1 MKDVVVQQFGR
12 RNKRIC
18 FETDLNTRENAMKFI
33 KELLKIISAGIVS
46 VAIVCGLLCF
56 YDIKPIH
63 KENPKRNTDYV
74 CPPNS
79 IWVKAT
85 EGIAFGKND
94 ANGFNNKSV
103 VDNPDIIVLGSS
115 HMEAVN
121 VMQDKNTAY
130 LLSKK
135 LNGKYS
141 LYNMGVS
148 GHDFFKVCQY
158 LPANLELYDRAP
170 KLVII
175 ETSTVNISQSNVDEV
190 IESSVYYTPSHNTG
204 IIGILQRV
212 PFFRTLYHQIKS
224 GLLNLFMPDSAPFA
238 AKTNNIEK
246 NKEVPAPEEKID
258 SAAYKE
264 LFSYLKEMEDKYG
277 TQIIIF
283 YHPAEKLM
291 GDGTVFFDSNKY
303 LDTFKSFACEYE
315 ISFIDMTDRFEE
327 MYYNDNHVPHGFCT
341 GLLADGHINK
351 YGHAAIADKLYDEII
366 KLEEAGELCR

>member
-135 LNGKYS
+135 LIQ
-141 LYNMGVS
+141 
-148 GHDFFKVCQY
+148 F
-158 LPANLELYDRAP
+158 
-170 KLVII
+170 
-175 ETSTVNISQSNVDEV
+175 
-190 IESSVYYTPSHNTG
+190 
-204 IIGILQRV
+204 
-212 PFFRTLYHQIKS
+212 
-224 GLLNLFMPDSAPFA
+224 
-238 AKTNNIEK
+238 
-246 NKEVPAPEEKID
+246 KID
-258 SAAYKE
+258 
-264 LFSYLKEMEDKYG
+264 L
-277 TQIIIF
+277 
-283 YHPAEKLM
+283 H
-291 GDGTVFFDSNKY
+291 FF
-303 LDTFKSFACEYE
+303 
-315 ISFIDMTDRFEE
+315 
-327 MYYNDNHVPHGFCT
+327 
-341 GLLADGHINK
+341 
-351 YGHAAIADKLYDEII
+351 
-366 KLEEAGELCR
+366 